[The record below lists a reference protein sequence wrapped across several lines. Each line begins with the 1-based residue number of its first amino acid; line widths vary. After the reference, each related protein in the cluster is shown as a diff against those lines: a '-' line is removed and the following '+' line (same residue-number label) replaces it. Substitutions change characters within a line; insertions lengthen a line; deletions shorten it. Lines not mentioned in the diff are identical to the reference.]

1 MSKYKKQL
9 KIDRYNLVVELERQ
23 PQLYMDWA
31 LQAARAEIE
40 TKEAEN
46 DYDLIR
52 GEFDKKIRRDPERY
66 GIDKITE
73 AAVRVEAGRQIKVK
87 KYYRK
92 YLDALANEK
101 ILKRAEKAFQQRKG
115 MLESLVQLNVQL
127 HFAEPR
133 VPHSKR
139 EVLDRSVRQ
148 NIQKDLKRKR
158 KRRRKI

>member
-1 MSKYKKQL
+1 MSSYKKQL

-52 GEFDKKIRRDPERY
+52 GEADKKIRRDPERY

-73 AAVRVEAGRQIKVK
+73 AAVRVEAGSPW
-87 KYYRK
+87 
-92 YLDALANEK
+92 
-101 ILKRAEKAFQQRKG
+101 G
-115 MLESLVQLNVQL
+115 VQ
-127 HFAEPR
+127 P
-133 VPHSKR
+133 VPLFC
-139 EVLDRSVRQ
+139 EVAC
-148 NIQKDLKRKR
+148 
-158 KRRRKI
+158 